1 MSNVL
6 TGILLVLAGGAMQG
20 SFGVP
25 QKYVKGWS
33 WEKNWLFYSIAGMV
47 VCPWLLV
54 AALIPDPCG
63 VYAAVPANVLW
74 RTALF
79 GMGWGV
85 GAVFFGLGMVY
96 LGIALAFAIIIS
108 LVAAV
113 GTLVPMLVLH
123 PEQMGTPK
131 GALVMTGLAIVIV
144 GVALCAR
151 AGSLKDA
158 TVTQGAGKGK
168 KFMTGLFICIA
179 SGVMSSMMNFS
190 YAFGDPISAEA
201 ARRGAGPGN
210 ATIAIFAVAT
220 SAGFLVN
227 AAYCIYL
234 LMKNRSWGGTQ
245 PSANVLNFVYSVAMG
260 VLWLGG
266 FFLYGL
272 GATALGELGPVLG
285 WPILM
290 TVMVLVAN
298 VWGLITGEW
307 KGAGSRALGYLAAG
321 TGIMIV
327 AMIVISMAARV

>member
-6 TGILLVLAGGAMQG
+6 TGILLVLAGGASQG

-25 QKYVKGWS
+25 QKHVKGWA
-33 WEKNWLFYSIAGMV
+33 WEKTWLFYSLSGMI

-54 AALIPDPCG
+54 AALIPDPWG
-63 VYAAVPANVLW
+63 VYAAVPASVMW

-85 GAVFFGLGMVY
+85 GAVFFGLGMAYV
-96 LGIALAFAIIIS
+96 GIALAFAIIIS
-108 LVAAV
+108 VVAAV

-131 GALVMTGLAIVIV
+131 GTFVMVGLAIVV
-144 GVALCAR
+144 AGVALCAR
-151 AGSLKDA
+151 AGSLKQA
-158 TVTQGAGKGK
+158 SATQGSGKEK
-168 KFMTGLFICIA
+168 KFLTGLLICIV

-201 ARRGAGPGN
+201 ARRGADPGN

-220 SAGFLVN
+220 SAGFLIN
-227 AAYCIYL
+227 AAYCFYL
-234 LMKNRSWGGTQ
+234 LAKNHSWGGTI
-245 PSANVLNFVYSVAMG
+245 PSARVMNFVYSVLMG

-290 TVMVLVAN
+290 TVMVLIAN
-298 VWGLITGEW
+298 FWGLVTGEW
-307 KGAGSRALGYLAAG
+307 KGAGTRALGYLAAG
-321 TGIMIV
+321 TGVMIV

>member
-6 TGILLVLAGGAMQG
+6 SGILLVLAGGAMQG

-25 QKYVKGWS
+25 QKHVKGWS
-33 WEKNWLFYSIAGMV
+33 WEKTWLFYSISGMI

-54 AALIPDPCG
+54 AALIPDPWG
-63 VYAAVPANVLW
+63 VYANVSSNVLW

-85 GAVFFGLGMVY
+85 GAVFFGLGMAYV
-96 LGIALAFAIIIS
+96 GIALAFAIIIS

-131 GALVMTGLAIVIV
+131 GAFVMAGLAIVIV

-151 AGSLKDA
+151 AGSLKQASA
-158 TVTQGAGKGK
+158 TEDSGK
-168 KFMTGLFICIA
+168 KKKFLTGLLICIV
-179 SGVMSSMMNFS
+179 SGVLSPMMNFS
-190 YAFGDPISAEA
+190 YAFGDPISTEA
-201 ARRGAGPGN
+201 ARRGADPGN

-234 LMKNRSWGGTQ
+234 LMKNRSWRGTE
-245 PSANVLNFVYSVAMG
+245 PSANVMNFVYSVAMG

-266 FFLYGL
+266 FFFYGL
-272 GATALGELGPVLG
+272 GATSLGDLGPVLG

-298 VWGLITGEW
+298 AWGLVTGEW

>member
-1 MSNVL
+1 MNNVF
-6 TGILLVLAGGAMQG
+6 TGILLVLAGGLSQG

-25 QKYVKGWS
+25 QKHIKGWS
-33 WEKNWLFYSIAGMV
+33 WEKMWLFYSTSGMFL
-47 VCPWLLV
+47 CPWLLV
-54 AALIPDPCG
+54 AALIPEPFS
-63 VYAAVPANVLW
+63 VYTSVPGSALL

-79 GMGWGV
+79 GMGWGIGGV
-85 GAVFFGLGMVY
+85 CFGLGMAYV
-96 LGIALAFAIIIS
+96 GIALAFAIIIS

-123 PEQMGTPK
+123 PEELGTPK
-131 GALVMTGLAIVIV
+131 GTFVLVGLAIVIV

-151 AGSLKDA
+151 AGSLKQANAAD
-158 TVTQGAGKGK
+158 GSGK
-168 KFMTGLFICIA
+168 KSFLTGLLICIV

-190 YAFGDPISAEA
+190 YAFGDQISAEA
-201 ARRGAGPGN
+201 AKRGADPGN
-210 ATIAIFAVAT
+210 ASITIFAVAT
-220 SAGFLVN
+220 TAGFIIN
-227 AAYCIYL
+227 AGYCFYL
-234 LMKNRSWGGTQ
+234 LAKNRSWRGSQ
-245 PSANVLNFVYSVAMG
+245 PSAEVKNYVYAIAMG

-272 GATALGELGPVLG
+272 GATALGSLGPVLG

-298 VWGLITGEW
+298 FWGLVTGEW

-327 AMIVISMAARV
+327 AMIVISLAARA

>member
-25 QKYVKGWS
+25 QKPVKGWA
-33 WEKNWLFYSIAGMV
+33 WEKTWLFYSISGMI

-54 AALIPDPCG
+54 AALIPDPLS
-63 VYAAVPANVLW
+63 VYASVPSDVLW

-85 GAVFFGLGMVY
+85 GAVFFGLGMAYV
-96 LGIALAFAIIIS
+96 GIALAFAIIIS

-131 GALVMTGLAIVIV
+131 GTFVMVGLAIVV
-144 GVALCAR
+144 AGVVLCAR
-151 AGSLKDA
+151 AGSLKKVSA
-158 TVTQGAGKGK
+158 TEGSGKEK
-168 KFMTGLFICIA
+168 KFLTGLLICIA

-190 YAFGDPISAEA
+190 YAFGDRISAEA
-201 ARRGAGPGN
+201 ARRGADAGN
-210 ATIAIFAVAT
+210 ASIAIFAVAT
-220 SAGFLVN
+220 SAGFLIN
-227 AAYCIYL
+227 AAYCLYL
-234 LMKNRSWGGTQ
+234 LAKNGSWRGTI
-245 PSANVLNFVYSVAMG
+245 PAANLPNFFYSIAMG

-272 GATALGELGPVLG
+272 GATALGELGPILG
-285 WPILM
+285 WPIFM
-290 TVMVLVAN
+290 TVMVLTAN
-298 VWGLITGEW
+298 FWGLVTGEW
-307 KGAGSRALGYLAAG
+307 KGAGARALGYLAAG
-321 TGIMIV
+321 TGVMIL
-327 AMIVISMAARV
+327 AMMVISLAARA

>member
-6 TGILLVLAGGAMQG
+6 AGILLVLAGGASQG

-25 QKYVKGWS
+25 QKHVKGWS
-33 WEKNWLFYSIAGMV
+33 WEKTWLFYSISGMI

-54 AALIPDPCG
+54 AALIPDPWG
-63 VYAAVPANVLW
+63 VYAAVPSNVLW

-79 GMGWGV
+79 GMGWGI
-85 GAVFFGLGMVY
+85 GAVFFGLGMAYV
-96 LGIALAFAIIIS
+96 GIALAFAIIIS
-108 LVAAV
+108 VVAAV

-131 GALVMTGLAIVIV
+131 GAFVLAGLAIVIV

-151 AGSLKDA
+151 AGSLKQASA
-158 TVTQGAGKGK
+158 TQVSGKEK
-168 KFMTGLFICIA
+168 KFLTGLLICIV

-201 ARRGAGPGN
+201 VRRGADPGN

-220 SAGFLVN
+220 SAGFLIN
-227 AAYCIYL
+227 AAYCLYL
-234 LMKNRSWGGTQ
+234 LVKNRSWGGTI
-245 PSANVLNFVYSVAMG
+245 PSARVMNLVYSVLMG

-272 GATALGELGPVLG
+272 GATSLGELGPVLG

-298 VWGLITGEW
+298 AWGLMTGEW
-307 KGAGSRALGYLAAG
+307 KGAGSRALRYLAAG